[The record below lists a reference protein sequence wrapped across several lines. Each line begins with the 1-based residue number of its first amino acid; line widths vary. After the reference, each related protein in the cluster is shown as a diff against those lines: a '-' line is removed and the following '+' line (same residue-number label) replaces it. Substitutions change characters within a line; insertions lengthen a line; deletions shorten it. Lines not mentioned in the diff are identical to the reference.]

1 MSRRRT
7 IIRLLTK
14 VRLCLEVPAS
24 FISINEVADPAIG
37 ATGVEAVFDQPSND
51 LSMDVREP
59 DFVVVLDVE
68 GDEPVKGNAGDIVA

>member
-14 VRLCLEVPAS
+14 VRLCLEVPTS

-37 ATGVEAVFDQPSND
+37 ATGVEAVFD
-51 LSMDVREP
+51 
-59 DFVVVLDVE
+59 
-68 GDEPVKGNAGDIVA
+68 